1 MKEILHVLLME
12 SIYVC
17 LLDTDSGTPFISALE
32 LRHFQDFS
40 YRTSDE
46 ALLLYKRLDVGS
58 TTNQQIRYRDDG
70 YDRIWVPYSMPN
82 CVPFDTPLPIDTLGE
97 TEFDLPSKVM
107 STAVKPINGNGSLHL
122 EFDTG
127 DPSLVFYVYMHFAE
141 LEKLLGNQFREF
153 KIELNNKP
161 WVRNSVVP
169 IYLNS
174 TTVNS
179 TEPMRGPEL
188 RFSIHKTP
196 KATLPP
202 ILNAI
207 EVYIVKEFF
216 YKPTHREDVN
226 ALMEINS
233 SYARDKNWQGDPC
246 LPLPPWDGLECSYD
260 GYNPPSIMSLNLSSR
275 GLTGKI
281 SPSLS
286 KLKSLQYLDLSNNSL
301 TGSLPEALSE
311 LPLLKV
317 LNLSG
322 NKLSGSVPPG
332 LMGRQNNG
340 LTLSV
345 EQNPDLCPS
354 APCKNKKTNFVVP
367 LIVAT
372 ASLLVILLAL
382 VIFWRYKREKKAAE
396 LVVKSHKEEGS
407 LESNNRQF
415 TYSEVVSITNDFQTV
430 IGKGGFGKVFHGY
443 LEDETQV
450 AIKMLSTSS
459 TQGSTQ
465 FLTEAQFLMRVHHRN
480 LVSLVGYCNE
490 DTKIGL
496 IYEYMANGS
505 LREHLS
511 DKTKNALSWKERF
524 QIAVDVAQG
533 LEYLHH
539 GCKPPI
545 IHRDVK
551 TSNILLSE
559 NLQAKLGDFGFS
571 KFFPV
576 ESESHLS
583 TSVVG
588 TPGYLDPE
596 YYFSNRLTEK
606 SDVYSFGVVIL
617 ELITGR
623 PAIIKGY
630 ENTHIVEWVSP
641 ILSSGDIRSIVDPR
655 LQGNFD
661 TNSVWKAM
669 ETAMACVSPTS
680 IQRPTMN
687 HVLIELKE
695 CTEIEMAWDQT
706 GRMEGKVMK
715 SFDSFET
722 NPVGLET
729 KMGPKAR

>member
-1 MKEILHVLLME
+1 MFACTLL
-12 SIYVC
+12 
-17 LLDTDSGTPFISALE
+17 
-32 LRHFQDFS
+32 
-40 YRTSDE
+40 
-46 ALLLYKRLDVGS
+46 
-58 TTNQQIRYRDDG
+58 RYRDDG
-70 YDRIWVPYSMPN
+70 YDRIWLPYNMPN

-107 STAVKPINGNGSLHL
+107 STAVKPINGNDSLHL

-141 LEKLLGNQFREF
+141 LEKLQGNQFREF
-153 KIELNNKP
+153 KIELNHKP
-161 WVRNSVVP
+161 WIGNSVVP

-332 LMGRQNNG
+332 LVGRQNNG

-382 VIFWRYKREKKAAE
+382 VIFWRYKREKK
-396 LVVKSHKEEGS
+396 
-407 LESNNRQF
+407 
-415 TYSEVVSITNDFQTV
+415 
-430 IGKGGFGKVFHGY
+430 
-443 LEDETQV
+443 
-450 AIKMLSTSS
+450 
-459 TQGSTQ
+459 
-465 FLTEAQFLMRVHHRN
+465 
-480 LVSLVGYCNE
+480 
-490 DTKIGL
+490 
-496 IYEYMANGS
+496 
-505 LREHLS
+505 
-511 DKTKNALSWKERF
+511 
-524 QIAVDVAQG
+524 G